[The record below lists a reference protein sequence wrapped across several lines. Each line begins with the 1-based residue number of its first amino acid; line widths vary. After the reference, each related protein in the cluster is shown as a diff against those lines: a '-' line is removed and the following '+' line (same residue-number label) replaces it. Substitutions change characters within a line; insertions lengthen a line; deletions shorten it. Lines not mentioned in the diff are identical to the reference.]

1 MKNPL
6 TIATALQPGSKVYT
20 QIDVTPTKQTLLTE
34 KALLL
39 KEKTESAFVCRRD
52 MPQLAFVNLH

>member
-1 MKNPL
+1 MKDPL
-6 TIATALQPGSKVYT
+6 TIATPLQTEGKVYT
-20 QIDVTPTKQTLLTE
+20 KIGVTPTKQTLLTV

-52 MPQLAFVNLH
+52 MPELAFVNLH